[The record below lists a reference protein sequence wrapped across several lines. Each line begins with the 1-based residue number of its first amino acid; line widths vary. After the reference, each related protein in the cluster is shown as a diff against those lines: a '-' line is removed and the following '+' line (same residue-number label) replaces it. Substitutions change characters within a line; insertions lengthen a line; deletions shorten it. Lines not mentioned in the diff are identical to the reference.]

1 MNALRTSRVVLID
14 DEPKEAMPMIQ
25 ALGRL
30 GIGCIHVTG
39 VKEKDLPK
47 KPYSGIRLAFV
58 DMDLDVGGGN
68 IRAVVAKTVNV
79 FKHVVSEDSSPCLI
93 VAWTKHADYVNEFV
107 QALEKDMPRLVPCL
121 LLCLDK
127 PADASR
133 LTVKKTLTA
142 VRRFLDTNW
151 PVSVLWAWEQ
161 AVHDAVTATA
171 SVVSEIAVNEVAA
184 KPPTGTPVDK
194 PKEWK
199 ASLQNA
205 LRVLAQASGG
215 QAITK
220 HSVAGCLLETLNTL
234 HLDAIERGGKPF
246 EGRNTHNLLSGN
258 LPKLSPQSVIALN
271 TRLRTAGPDT
281 HDPRLH
287 PGDVYVFPYARRK
300 VQPIPGVAISPG
312 AMVTDFPLRW
322 TQVPDYVK
330 ARNKLE
336 QLKRKDDGT
345 KECKNAAK
353 ALKKME
359 NDWAARCWCA
369 LVEVTPACDF
379 AQKKSRMLRFVGGL
393 LVPNDLAKVCVDA
406 KRAPFLRYLDV
417 LELGEPQGSWLM
429 LLNAHFVFSC
439 PLPPLSFKAKP
450 AFRLRQGV
458 VIDIQHWLSS
468 HSSRPGV
475 LAID

>member
-68 IRAVVAKTVNV
+68 IKAVVAKTVNV

-93 VAWTKHADYVNEFV
+93 VAWTKHADYVDEFV
-107 QALEKDMPRLVPCL
+107 QALEKEMPRLVPCL
-121 LLCLDK
+121 LLRMDK
-127 PADASR
+127 PANASR
-133 LTVKKTLTA
+133 LTVKKTLTD
-142 VRRFLDTNW
+142 VKRFLDTNW
-151 PVSVLWAWEQ
+151 PVNVLWAWEQ
-161 AVHDAVTATA
+161 AAHDAVTATT
-171 SVVSEIAVNEVAA
+171 SIVSEIAANEVAA
-184 KPPTGTPVDK
+184 KPPAGTLVNK
-194 PKEWK
+194 QKEWK

-220 HSVAGCLLETLNTL
+220 HSVAACLLEALNTL

-246 EGRNTHNLLSGN
+246 EGCNTHKLLSGD

-271 TRLRTAGPDT
+271 TRLRTAGPDAR
-281 HDPRLH
+281 DPRPH
-287 PGDVYVFPYARRK
+287 PGDVYLVSCARRDA
-300 VQPIPGVAISPG
+300 QPIPGVHVAPR
-312 AMVTDFPLRW
+312 AMVADFAPRW
-322 TQVPDYVK
+322 TKDKGYES
-330 ARNKLE
+330 ARRRLE
-336 QLKRKDDGT
+336 QLKDPGAGAT
-345 KECKNAAK
+345 EIEIAEK
-353 ALKKME
+353 ALVKMA
-359 NDWAARCWCA
+359 DDLAARCRCA

-379 AQKKSRMLRFVGGL
+379 AQEKSRMLRFVGGL
-393 LVPNDLAKVCVDA
+393 LIPSGLSGVFNPDH
-406 KRAPFLRYLDV
+406 RIFLRDLN
-417 LELGEPQGSWLM
+417 ELRLAEPEGSWRLV
-429 LLNAHFVFSC
+429 LNGHFVFSC
-439 PLPPLSFKAKP
+439 VIPPRNSKAKP
-450 AFRLRQGV
+450 TFRLRQGV
-458 VIDIQHWLSS
+458 VADIQHWLSS